1 MCIPC
6 ILIPVLVGLISA
18 LLGYLLGKLLGKN
31 DDELNS
37 VKAELASTQTD
48 RDKHLSFATSI
59 KSDAETWKSKY
70 DKLLLEL
77 DALKSKLTGA
87 LSDDDADKSKIAKLQ
102 AELDACNA
110 KLKSST
116 SDDASD
122 KASISKLQ
130 AELDTCNANSTKLSA
145 TIKSLEGEMGS
156 LKLAAAAPKLIP
168 FDAAAALA
176 VFGKKVN
183 QDDLKL
189 VEGIGPK
196 IEELFHAAGIKTWKA
211 LSETSIERCKEIL
224 DAAGERFQ
232 IHNPGTWPKQCE
244 LMYEGKWQEL
254 KEWQDK
260 LDGGK
265 E

>member
-102 AELDACNA
+102 AELDA
-110 KLKSST
+110 
-116 SDDASD
+116 
-122 KASISKLQ
+122 
-130 AELDTCNANSTKLSA
+130 CNANSTKLSA

>member
-110 KLKSST
+110 
-116 SDDASD
+116 
-122 KASISKLQ
+122 
-130 AELDTCNANSTKLSA
+130 NSTKLSA

-196 IEELFHAAGIKTWKA
+196 IEELFHEAGIKTWTA

>member
-110 KLKSST
+110 
-116 SDDASD
+116 
-122 KASISKLQ
+122 
-130 AELDTCNANSTKLSA
+130 NSTKLSA

-168 FDAAAALA
+168 FDATAALA